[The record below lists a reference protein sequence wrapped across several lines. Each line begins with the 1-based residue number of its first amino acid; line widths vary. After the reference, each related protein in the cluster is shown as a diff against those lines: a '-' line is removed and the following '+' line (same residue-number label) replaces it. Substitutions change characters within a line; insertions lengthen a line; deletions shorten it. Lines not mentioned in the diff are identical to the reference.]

1 MKRIRSVYLSLL
13 FIVKKYSITRWSEET
28 RRSIAKD
35 EERIVIA
42 IASRQKNMLC
52 TFGMILLSVLEM
64 EKFYSS
70 FSREP

>member
-28 RRSIAKD
+28 RRS
-35 EERIVIA
+35 